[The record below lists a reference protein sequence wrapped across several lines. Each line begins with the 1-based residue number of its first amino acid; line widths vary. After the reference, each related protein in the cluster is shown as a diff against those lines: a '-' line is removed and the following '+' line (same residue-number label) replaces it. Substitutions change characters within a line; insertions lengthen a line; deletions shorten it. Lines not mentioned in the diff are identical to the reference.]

1 MHFCNNM
8 LQCKICRKKLE
19 EVRSQRTIQQ
29 NRALHLYFTSLAKE
43 LNGAGWDMKKALP
56 DVDIPWNGKT
66 IKDYLW
72 RPIQKAQL
80 QKQSTTELTTK
91 DIDVIYETLNRFT
104 SEKFSVH
111 VPFPSEE
118 EIRLSLLEEE

>member
-1 MHFCNNM
+1 
-8 LQCKICRKKLE
+8 
-19 EVRSQRTIQQ
+19 
-29 NRALHLYFTSLAKE
+29 
-43 LNGAGWDMKKALP
+43 MKKTL